1 MNNIK
6 NNSIN
11 KYWNNNNFNNL
22 INNNKYIKMILNNNS
37 FNKSRFRK
45 YNLNL

>member
-22 INNNKYIKMILNNNS
+22 INNNKYIKIILNNNS